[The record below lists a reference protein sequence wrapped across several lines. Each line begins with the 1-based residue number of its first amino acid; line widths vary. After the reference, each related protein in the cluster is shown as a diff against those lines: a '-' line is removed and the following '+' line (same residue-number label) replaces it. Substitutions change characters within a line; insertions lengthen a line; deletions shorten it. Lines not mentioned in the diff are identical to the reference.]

1 MKNKSLS
8 IIFFIPLVIFSQN
21 IEMYL
26 SLIDQGQIEGVKEQL
41 PALISKYPNNPDILF
56 LAGVLSMDGNKSY
69 NIYKELLENFPD
81 SKYAPDAAVKIGEY
95 YYSLGLYSQAGTQ
108 LSKIP
113 RIHSNYPDIERVAE
127 LMVSSFKAIGEA
139 DSAKYYSSIYKSMFP
154 NLELDKFDDVNK
166 FQSKVRKKE
175 RGVKKPYI
183 IQVGAFGNISNAE
196 RMRLQISQ
204 VGYDVEI
211 SEVQING
218 RGLHAVRV
226 VRYETKSEA
235 EKVGRLVKNK
245 LGIDYRVLYR
255 P

>member
-1 MKNKSLS
+1 
-8 IIFFIPLVIFSQN
+8 
-21 IEMYL
+21 
-26 SLIDQGQIEGVKEQL
+26 
-41 PALISKYPNNPDILF
+41 
-56 LAGVLSMDGNKSY
+56 
-69 NIYKELLENFPD
+69 
-81 SKYAPDAAVKIGEY
+81 
-95 YYSLGLYSQAGTQ
+95 
-108 LSKIP
+108 
-113 RIHSNYPDIERVAE
+113 
-127 LMVSSFKAIGEA
+127 MVSSFKAIGEE

-154 NLELDKFDDVNK
+154 NLELDKLDDVNK
-166 FQSKVRKKE
+166 FQAKVKKNE

-204 VGYDVEI
+204 IGYDVEI

-235 EKVGRLVKNK
+235 EKVGRLVKKK

>member
-1 MKNKSLS
+1 MKNKFLSL
-8 IIFFIPLVIFSQN
+8 ICFIPLAIFPQN

-127 LMVSSFKAIGEA
+127 LMVSSFKAIGEE

-154 NLELDKFDDVNK
+154 NLQLDKFDDVNK
-166 FQSKVRKKE
+166 FQSL
-175 RGVKKPYI
+175 
-183 IQVGAFGNISNAE
+183 
-196 RMRLQISQ
+196 M
-204 VGYDVEI
+204 
-211 SEVQING
+211 
-218 RGLHAVRV
+218 
-226 VRYETKSEA
+226 
-235 EKVGRLVKNK
+235 
-245 LGIDYRVLYR
+245 
-255 P
+255 